1 MSKESQHKQNNA
13 VMQKHAIV
21 LDARASRWLS
31 FGIQQPI
38 GLVPMGVPREWL
50 LSKVSHTRFL

>member
-1 MSKESQHKQNNA
+1 MSKKGQHKQNNA
-13 VMQKHAIV
+13 VMQKHAAV
-21 LDARASRWLS
+21 LDARELS

-38 GLVPMGVPREWL
+38 GLVSMGVPREWL